1 MVQHHIKNKVLLLLV
16 ISFVLSFSILG
27 YLNTSNEFEAENT
40 LIQEKNLDLSSQTSH
55 LINDY
60 LASKITIVEAATE
73 QLAKL
78 DIDNPT
84 EELVSRLQL
93 ARDAGSFSDLYIGYK
108 KDGSLLI
115 ASGAIYTIEKNQ
127 YDARTR
133 PWYIKAIK
141 EMKSII
147 SKPYIDATTKKLII
161 SIATPLIIND
171 KVVGVIGSDI
181 FLDTVVETILNIKL
195 PESGFAYLVDEKGKI
210 LIHKDKSLL
219 NKDSLLFQK
228 MKSNQEI
235 DYEIVELDN
244 NKKIMTYGKVEL
256 SGWFFVVELD
266 YENSFKNLYSNVYK
280 HIGVYIVLLVLFNVI
295 LYFALTKIF
304 KPLNTLQDGFHEF
317 FKYLKGETEQVQKL
331 NINTEDEF
339 GKMANIINK
348 EIEIV
353 SANLNSDKKMIHNV
367 KEIVN
372 RIKTGHL
379 DQFVTVETNNQSLNE
394 LKNILNEMI
403 QETSNNVHSNINEI
417 REILKQ
423 YSQSDFKQS
432 IQNPTG
438 DIAKGLNTLSSTIN
452 CMLQESKSTG
462 LTLEENSRKL
472 SSNVDILNRS
482 SVSTAASLEE
492 TAAALEEITS
502 SVVNNTEKV
511 TTMSEYSHQ
520 LSSSITK
527 GEELANSTVISM
539 NEINEQTNAIAEAIT
554 IIDQIS
560 FQTNILSLNAAVEA
574 ATAGEAGKG
583 FAVVAQEVRNL
594 AARSAEAANEIKTLV
609 ENASTKANGG
619 KKIADEMINGYKQL
633 NTNIIQTMDIIRD
646 ITETSKEQRTGI
658 EQINDVVNDLDK
670 QTQQNAAVA
679 NQTQTIAV
687 ETSSIANKIL
697 EDVNCKKFID

>member
-1 MVQHHIKNKVLLLLV
+1 MKQSNIKNKVLLIVALGF
-16 ISFVLSFSILG
+16 IFSFSILG
-27 YLNTSNEFEAENT
+27 YLNTSNEFEAEN
-40 LIQEKNLDLSSQTSH
+40 IQVKEKNLLLTKQTSK

-60 LASKITIVEAATE
+60 LESKITIIEAAAV
-73 QLAKL
+73 QLQKL
-78 DIDNPT
+78 DITQQNSV
-84 EELVSRLQL
+84 LLSKLQL
-93 ARDAGSFSDLYIGYK
+93 SRDSGKFSDVYLGYE
-108 KDGSLLI
+108 KDGSLLLS
-115 ASGAIYTIEKNQ
+115 AGDVYNMKNKQ
-127 YDARTR
+127 YDSRTR
-133 PWYIKAIK
+133 AWYKEAIK
-141 EMKSII
+141 TMKSII
-147 SKPYIDATTKKLII
+147 SAPYTDAITGKLII
-161 SIATPLIIND
+161 SIATPLQINGEL
-171 KVVGVIGSDI
+171 VGVVGSDI
-181 FLDTVVETILNIKL
+181 FLDTVVNTILNLKL

-210 LIHKDKSLL
+210 LIHKDKTLL
-219 NKDSLLFQK
+219 NKDSSLFK
-228 MKSNQEI
+228 EMKSSENIKYKILEKN
-235 DYEIVELDN
+235 DT
-244 NKKIMTYGKVEL
+244 KKIMTYSKVVL
-256 SGWFFVVELD
+256 SNWYFIVELD
-266 YENSFKNLYSNVYK
+266 YDTVFANIYTNIYK
-280 HIGVYIVLLVLFNVI
+280 HIAIYLVLLIIFNTI
-295 LYFALTKIF
+295 LSIILSNIF
-304 KPLNTLQDGFHEF
+304 KPLNTLQDGFDGF
-317 FKYLKGETEQVQKL
+317 FKYLKGESTEVQKL
-331 NINTEDEF
+331 DIDTKDEF
-339 GKMANIINK
+339 GRMARIINK

-353 SANLNSDKKMIHNV
+353 ATNLNSDKKMIDNV

-372 RIKTGHL
+372 RIKSGHL

-403 QETSNNVHSNINEI
+403 QVTSNNVHSNINEI
-417 REILKQ
+417 IELLEQ
-423 YSQSDFKQS
+423 YSQSDFTHS

-438 DIAKGLNTLSSTIN
+438 DIAKGLNNLSSTIN

-462 LTLEENSRKL
+462 LILEKNSGNL

-511 TTMSEYSHQ
+511 TLMSQYSNQ
-520 LSSSITK
+520 LSASITQ

-594 AARSAEAANEIKTLV
+594 ASRSAEAANEIKTLV
-609 ENASTKANGG
+609 ENAATKANGG
-619 KKIADEMINGYKQL
+619 KKIADEMINGYKHL
-633 NTNIIQTMDIIRD
+633 NTNIIQTMDVIRD

-679 NQTQTIAV
+679 NETQTIAV

-697 EDVNCKKFID
+697 EDVNCKRFID